1 MCKCCLPVPLEI
13 EYRPSYE
20 GPFIRQEYIEFYTPI
35 CTDINVLQYMYM
47 YMYIHISVVEM
58 KQLYT
63 TMSKFIAFS
72 NSFCPPMPLG
82 KTFPTKKKSPGVW
95 DGTFGCPSSA
105 KKKGG
110 CLLQMQRWGPGK
122 SPPFFGPRNIYWG
135 GGFRVACSQESLHK
149 NVLLDG
155 IVFLRIGRSSR
166 KYVSQVSKIWSLPTF
181 HYSEASKNI
190 WSPGDVGPCGLK
202 NCKKITSHIWG
213 PPNCFLEVIFLGN
226 SNHHLVPCSKPLKV
240 FSNSYPSLANPRSS
254 IMWFSGAFQERTIG
268 L

>member
-1 MCKCCLPVPLEI
+1 MIFFLEKSTQNLAKRSPDSCCCHMQKTRGFLGDCVDIQRKWRLHIHEGASHDGGIRTSRNGKIITNVLVASETSQTLLGEFFFWSRYYIFKSIWMCKCCLPVPLEI
-13 EYRPSYE
+13 RYRPSYE

-122 SPPFFGPRNIYWG
+122 SPPFLDQETYIG
-135 GGFRVACSQESLHK
+135 GGV
-149 NVLLDG
+149 
-155 IVFLRIGRSSR
+155 
-166 KYVSQVSKIWSLPTF
+166 
-181 HYSEASKNI
+181 
-190 WSPGDVGPCGLK
+190 PGCL
-202 NCKKITSHIWG
+202 
-213 PPNCFLEVIFLGN
+213 
-226 SNHHLVPCSKPLKV
+226 
-240 FSNSYPSLANPRSS
+240 
-254 IMWFSGAFQERTIG
+254 
-268 L
+268 